1 MLCRAHFR
9 QMLRSLLDKL
19 TQPAPQP
26 LQDGDARLAVAAIL
40 VRLARADH
48 DYDTAEKRAID
59 RILAQRHNLSD
70 GEATSLR
77 TEAEALEA
85 TAPDT
90 VRFTNAV
97 KDAVPLDDRIA
108 ILEAAW
114 TVVLTDGERASEED
128 ALMRMIPRFLGISDL
143 DSNLARLRAAK
154 AL

>member
-1 MLCRAHFR
+1 MLK
-9 QMLRSLLDKL
+9 SLLDRL

-48 DYDTAEKRAID
+48 DYDANEKRAID
-59 RILAQRHNLSD
+59 RILAQRHSLSD
-70 GEATSLR
+70 ADAAALR
-77 TEAEALEA
+77 AEAEALEA

-97 KDAVPLDDRIA
+97 KDAVPLEDRIA

-114 TVVLTDGERASEED
+114 SVVLTDGERASEED

-143 DSNLARLRAAK
+143 DSNLARQRAAK

>member
-1 MLCRAHFR
+1 MLK
-9 QMLRSLLDKL
+9 SLLDRL

-48 DYDTAEKRAID
+48 DYDADEKRAID
-59 RILAQRHNLSD
+59 RILAQRHGLSD
-70 GEATSLR
+70 ADAGALR
-77 TEAEALEA
+77 AEAEALEA

-97 KDAVPLDDRIA
+97 KDAVPLEDRIA
-108 ILEAAW
+108 LLEAAW

-143 DSNLARLRAAK
+143 DSNLARQRAAK

>member
-1 MLCRAHFR
+1 MLK
-9 QMLRSLLDKL
+9 SLLDKL

-40 VRLARADH
+40 VRIARADN

-59 RILAQRHNLSD
+59 RILAQRHGLSD
-70 GEATSLR
+70 AEVAALR
-77 TEAEALEA
+77 AEAEALEA
-85 TAPDT
+85 SAPDT

-97 KDAVPLDDRIA
+97 KDAVPLEDRIA

-114 TVVLTDGERASEED
+114 TIVLIDGERASEED

-143 DSNLARLRAAK
+143 DSNLARQRAQR

>member
-1 MLCRAHFR
+1 MLK
-9 QMLRSLLDKL
+9 SLLDKL

-59 RILAQRHNLSD
+59 RILAQRHGLS
-70 GEATSLR
+70 EADAATLR
-77 TEAEALEA
+77 SEAETLEA
-85 TAPDT
+85 TARDT

-143 DSNLARLRAAK
+143 DSNLARQRAAK